1 MHQFLV
7 RSVRCQSHATEMVA
21 QRAPRMYFGAP
32 KAPRGS
38 ISESRNS
45 PKRSRRAPGCTPAH
59 RCGPGFP
66 QTRLKSLRSEPGHG
80 FPPLLGHLGDQPSL
94 PAQCPYTV
102 EDPLSLHP
110 FASTAPHAS
119 PGSADTRWPAAT
131 AADPFGALSAFRA
144 DPGRTRTFSGPFPA
158 HLPSPPAQPSPPVP
172 LRPAHLP
179 RSRQNTPRAPCGVGG
194 FECWLGR

>member
-1 MHQFLV
+1 MEHVSSDSVSSAVACAPQCQRPALKSKMPPKRSLKGPPRADFGAPKFRMHQFLV

-59 RCGPGFP
+59 RCGPGIP

-80 FPPLLGHLGDQPSL
+80 FPPLLGHVGDQPSL

-102 EDPLSLHP
+102 EDPLRDTPSL
-110 FASTAPHAS
+110 APPHTPRQGRRIS
-119 PGSADTRWPAAT
+119 WPEAT
-131 AADPFGALSAFRA
+131 CADP
-144 DPGRTRTFSGPFPA
+144 
-158 HLPSPPAQPSPPVP
+158 
-172 LRPAHLP
+172 
-179 RSRQNTPRAPCGVGG
+179 
-194 FECWLGR
+194 